1 MITRNDPTERT
12 AAAKASI
19 IQRQKRGS
27 FFSLNLSVV
36 VVIILRVTCKGFAVS
51 TMQCTVVGWI
61 CSDAA

>member
-1 MITRNDPTERT
+1 MITQNDPTERT
-12 AAAKASI
+12 AAAKLFKDK
-19 IQRQKRGS
+19 KRL